1 MNNSLK
7 IFCFIIGCAIALP
20 AFGADVTNRTKCTD
34 IQAQINELSAL
45 ESPTDEQSAQLTA
58 LQAQYRSDCARAAS
72 GRGQRAG
79 ASSAAARASI
89 AATSNV
95 APAATASTG
104 GTVVVTIKSVL
115 NEYLDKRQD
124 LCDELKSDMDLLVT
138 NGASDTEIE
147 PLQNQYDADCEEI
160 DHSASV
166 VIDAETAARN
176 VSSGLCEDGS
186 KPNKFGCCE
195 GETFT
200 DMGNLVFACC
210 PDDGGTCYPP
220 INNGN
225 AL

>member
-7 IFCFIIGCAIALP
+7 IFCLIIGCAIALP

-58 LQAQYRSDCARAAS
+58 L
-72 GRGQRAG
+72 

-104 GTVVVTIKSVL
+104 GTVVVTTKSVL

-166 VIDAETAARN
+166 VVDAETAARN